1 MRLILSKR
9 DVTMTAIPPLEHHI
23 CFSLYSASL
32 AMSALYKRL
41 LDPLALTYPQ
51 FITLI
56 ALWTRDDQT
65 VGQLGTQLRLESNT
79 LTPLLKRLESAGLV
93 TRLRDAQDER
103 MVRIRLT
110 DAGRTMQGRA
120 GHIPECIL
128 QASGID
134 LPAIIDLNARVVAL
148 RDSVGQA

>member
-1 MRLILSKR
+1 
-9 DVTMTAIPPLEHHI
+9 MTAIPPLEHHI

-56 ALWTRDDQT
+56 ALWTKDDQT

-103 MVRIRLT
+103 LVRIRLT
-110 DAGRTMQGRA
+110 DAGRAMEARA
-120 GHIPECIL
+120 GHIPDCII
-128 QASGID
+128 QATGVA
-134 LPAIIDLNARVVAL
+134 LPALFDLNTRVMTL
-148 RDSVGQA
+148 RDSISQA

>member
-1 MRLILSKR
+1 
-9 DVTMTAIPPLEHHI
+9 MTAIPPLEHHI

-56 ALWTRDDQT
+56 ALWTKDDQT

-79 LTPLLKRLESAGLV
+79 LTPLLKRLETAGLV
-93 TRLRDAQDER
+93 SRKRDAQDER
-103 MVRIRLT
+103 LVRIRLT
-110 DAGRTMQGRA
+110 EAGRAMEGRA
-120 GHIPECIL
+120 GHIPECIMS
-128 QASGID
+128 ATGVE
-134 LPAIIDLNARVVAL
+134 LPALFDLNARVVAL
-148 RDSVGQA
+148 RDSLTQA